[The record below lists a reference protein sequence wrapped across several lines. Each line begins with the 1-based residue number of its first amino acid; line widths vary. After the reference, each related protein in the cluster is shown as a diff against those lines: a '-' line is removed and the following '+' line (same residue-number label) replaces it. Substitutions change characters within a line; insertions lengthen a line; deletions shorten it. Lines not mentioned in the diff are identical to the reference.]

1 MEPTEIREEVKEE
14 LEKAEKREEWIN
26 YLALTTVLLAVC
38 ATLSS
43 FKLEHFSV
51 DSVLKQAQ
59 ASDQWAYYQ
68 AKSVKGY
75 LYEVQKDRLELDLKT
90 IEKTSPADLIA
101 DYQKKLESYGG
112 QVKKYDAEKEEIMK
126 GAKHLEKERD
136 EAQERREIYGLAII
150 FLQMAILLC
159 SIAALMRKKSIWV
172 IASIIGAVGIAYFAK
187 GFFHFL

>member
-14 LEKAEKREEWIN
+14 LEKEGMRGKWFT

-51 DSVLKQAQ
+51 ESVLKQAQ

-75 LYEVQKDRLELDLKT
+75 LYELQKEKLELELKT

-101 DYQKKLESYGG
+101 EYQKQIESYGG
-112 QVKKYDAEKEEIMK
+112 QVKKYDKEKGDIMK
-126 GAKHLEKERD
+126 EAKHMETERD
-136 EAQERREIYGLAII
+136 QAGERREIYGEAII
-150 FLQMAILLC
+150 FLQMGILLC
-159 SIAALMRKKSIWV
+159 SIAALMRRKSIWI
-172 IASIIGAVGIAYFAK
+172 IASFVGAVGIVYFAN
-187 GFFHFL
+187 GFFHFM

>member
-14 LEKAEKREEWIN
+14 LEKEEKREKWIN

-68 AKSVKGY
+68 AKSIKGY
-75 LYEVQKDRLELDLKT
+75 LYEVQKDKLELELRT
-90 IEKTSPADLIA
+90 IEKSSPADLVA
-101 DYQKKLESYGG
+101 DYRKKIESYGG
-112 QVKKYDAEKEEIMK
+112 DVKKYDKEKEEIMK
-126 GAKHLEKERD
+126 EAKHLEKERN

-159 SIAALMRKKSIWV
+159 SIAALMRKKSIWL
-172 IASIIGAVGIAYFAK
+172 IASIVGAVGIAYFAK